1 MVGQCVCTCWL
12 VQGLSTFSG
21 QLLHQEHEQGA
32 DLWLIAVQKGLVAN
46 LSLVAKVLQI
56 KMHVNLVMESVHTQ
70 VIDLSIMP
78 HPHPLEH
85 EGHSG

>member
-32 DLWLIAVQKGLVAN
+32 DLWLIAVKKGLVAN

-56 KMHVNLVMESVHTQ
+56 NTCQPRYGVCSYT
-70 VIDLSIMP
+70 
-78 HPHPLEH
+78 
-85 EGHSG
+85 GH